1 MEKCVTQTMLHF
13 LPPFTEAAVCPL
25 RTGPGESA
33 VRADT
38 VHVLK
43 SLCLARKS
51 DRSDSHTV
59 RHKNSE
65 DRHASGDWELQW
77 KGPGSLFGIDK
88 HFNSGYLRRIT
99 VCCWLLMSYVYEKQ
113 SHNCEITP
121 SHAPRYNAALETC
134 LNKWVRMWEAEN
146 KSLRPGMSL

>member
-43 SLCLARKS
+43 SLSLAWEP
-51 DRSDSHTV
+51 DRSDNHTI
-59 RHKNSE
+59 RRKNTE
-65 DRHASGDWELQW
+65 GRHASGDWKLHW
-77 KGPGSLFGIDK
+77 KGPGSVFA
-88 HFNSGYLRRIT
+88 
-99 VCCWLLMSYVYEKQ
+99 V
-113 SHNCEITP
+113 
-121 SHAPRYNAALETC
+121 ETH
-134 LNKWVRMWEAEN
+134 LI
-146 KSLRPGMSL
+146 LGT